1 MQKISLLGCGWLGL
15 PLAESLIKKGFLVKG
30 STTTLEKIPLLQEKG
45 ILPYLVSI
53 TDTHIEAKDIADF
66 LDSDILIINFPP
78 KRRAEIITYHTKQ
91 FEKLIPEILKSKI
104 QKILLISST
113 SVYPNTNKRIIVT
126 EKETGTPEKES
137 GKALLAVEK
146 MLLDQIKFKTTII
159 RFSGLIGYDRMP
171 GRFLAGKKEVENGE
185 APINVIHQDD
195 CINIIETIINHHDHK
210 EIWNDVF
217 NASADLHPKRKEYYE
232 LAAEKIGLEKPTF
245 AITQKIVYKII
256 NSDKLK
262 TKLGYQFK
270 YPNPLDLL
278 NQE

>member
-78 KRRAEIITYHTKQ
+78 KRRADIITYHTKQ

-104 QKILLISST
+104 QKILFISST
-113 SVYPNTNKRIIVT
+113 SVYPNTNKIVT

-195 CINIIETIINHHDHK
+195 CINIIETIINK